1 MVSTH
6 HRLSHP
12 DYGPARDRDDFD
24 ALKCCRNVTVMPS
37 SKWTFASRFRRNAFG
52 WRSSLPI
59 QRLKEAISEIR
70 SAARA
75 DGALGAEG
83 AVLLLEK
90 LSPALE
96 HVDSSSGAL
105 GSAVN
110 RAIEALVPLIAAA
123 DVAPAARERWLERL
137 FEALQDDQMPYI
149 ESLGEHW
156 GTLCVTPSLA
166 SDWADRLLPLVT
178 HVLEAEGFNY
188 FVGVVPCLSALYA
201 AGRFEEIVEL
211 VRRDRLSSWWY
222 RRWAVD
228 ALVCLGRPGDA
239 LRLAEASRGLNAPES
254 AIARTCETILL
265 ESGMTEEAYERY
277 AFAANRA
284 GTYLATFRA
293 ITKKYPGKAPATIL
307 SHLVRSEPGSEG
319 KWFAAAKDA
328 GLFDQAIALSRQSPT
343 DPKTLIRAARDF
355 ETKQSRFAMDCALCA
370 LQWMEA
376 GYGYEVSMTDVT
388 DAYDALIA
396 AASANQV
403 SKGAVDDC
411 VRSLIRNADSLV
423 GRALH
428 TRMEADRR

>member
-1 MVSTH
+1 
-6 HRLSHP
+6 
-12 DYGPARDRDDFD
+12 
-24 ALKCCRNVTVMPS
+24 MPS
-37 SKWTFASRFRRNAFG
+37 PKWTFVSRFRRNAFG

-59 QRLKEAISEIR
+59 QRLKEAVSEIR
-70 SAARA
+70 SVARA
-75 DGALGAEG
+75 DGALAAEG

-96 HVDSSSGAL
+96 QVDSSSGAL

-123 DVAPAARERWLERL
+123 DVAPAVRERWLERL

-156 GTLCVTPSLA
+156 GSLCVTPELA
-166 SDWADRLLPLVT
+166 SQWADRLLPLVT
-178 HVLEAEGFNY
+178 HVLQAEGFNY

-211 VRRDRLSSWWY
+211 VHRDRLSSWWY
-222 RRWAVD
+222 RRWAVE

-254 AIARTCETILL
+254 AIARVCETILL
-265 ESGMTEEAYERY
+265 ASGITEEAYRY
-277 AFAANRA
+277 AIAANRA

-293 ITKKYPGKAPATIL
+293 ITKKYPGKAPETIL
-307 SHLVRSEPGSEG
+307 SDLVRSEPGSEG

-328 GLFDQAIALSRQSPT
+328 GLFDQAIALSRRSPT

-355 ETKQSRFAMDCALCA
+355 ETKQSRFAMECALCA

-388 DAYDALIA
+388 DAYDALVA
-396 AASANQV
+396 AASASQV
-403 SKGAVDDC
+403 SKAAVDNS
-411 VRSLIRNADSLV
+411 VRRLIRNADSLV

-428 TRMEADRR
+428 TRIDADRR

>member
-1 MVSTH
+1 M
-6 HRLSHP
+6 LP
-12 DYGPARDRDDFD
+12 ERDCH
-24 ALKCCRNVTVMPS
+24 ALTKMD
-37 SKWTFASRFRRNAFG
+37 FASRFRRNAFG

-59 QRLKEAISEIR
+59 QRLKEAVSEIR

-75 DGALGAEG
+75 DRVLGAEG
-83 AVLLLEK
+83 AVLLLER

-96 HVDSSSGAL
+96 QVDSSSGAL

-110 RAIEALVPLIAAA
+110 RAIEALVPVIAAA
-123 DVAPAARERWLERL
+123 DVAPAARDRWLERL
-137 FEALQDDQMPYI
+137 FEALQDDRMPYI

-156 GTLCVTPSLA
+156 GSLCVTPGLA
-166 SDWADRLLPLVT
+166 SQWADRLLPLVT
-178 HVLEAEGFNY
+178 HVLQAEGFNY

-201 AGRFEEIVEL
+201 AGRFQEIVEL
-211 VRRDRLSSWWY
+211 VHCDRLSYWWY

-254 AIARTCETILL
+254 AIARACETILL
-265 ESGMTEEAYERY
+265 GTGMTEEAYERY
-277 AFAANRA
+277 AIAANRA

-293 ITKKYPGKAPATIL
+293 IAKKYPGKAPETIL
-307 SHLVRSEPGSEG
+307 SDLVRSEPGSEG

-328 GLFDQAIALSRQSPT
+328 GLFDQAIALSRRSPT

-376 GYGYEVSMTDVT
+376 GYGYDVSMIDVH
-388 DAYDALIA
+388 DAYEALVA
-396 AASANQV
+396 AASANQI
-403 SKGAVDDC
+403 SRAAVDDS
-411 VRSLIRNADSLV
+411 VRRLIRNADSLI

-428 TRMEADRR
+428 TRMDADRR

>member
-1 MVSTH
+1 
-6 HRLSHP
+6 
-12 DYGPARDRDDFD
+12 
-24 ALKCCRNVTVMPS
+24 MPS
-37 SKWTFASRFRRNAFG
+37 PKWTFASRFRRNAFG

-59 QRLKEAISEIR
+59 QRLKEAVSEIR
-70 SAARA
+70 SVARTDGPLAA
-75 DGALGAEG
+75 DG

-110 RAIEALVPLIAAA
+110 RAIEALVPLIASA
-123 DVAPAARERWLERL
+123 DVTPAARQRWLERL

-156 GTLCVTPSLA
+156 GTLCVTPALA

-178 HVLEAEGFNY
+178 HVLEAKGFNY

-239 LRLAEASRGLNAPES
+239 HRLAEASRGLNAPEG
-254 AIARTCETILL
+254 AIARACETILL

-277 AFAANRA
+277 AIAANRA

-293 ITKKYPGKAPATIL
+293 ITKKYPENTAETIL
-307 SHLVRSEPGSEG
+307 SDLVRSEPGSEG

-376 GYGYEVSMTDVT
+376 GYGYEVSMADVT
-388 DAYDALIA
+388 DAYDALVA
-396 AASANQV
+396 AATASQI
-403 SKGAVDDC
+403 SKAAVDDC
-411 VRSLIRNADSLV
+411 VRRLIGNADSLV
-423 GRALH
+423 GRALR
-428 TRMEADRR
+428 TRWGADRR

>member
-1 MVSTH
+1 
-6 HRLSHP
+6 
-12 DYGPARDRDDFD
+12 
-24 ALKCCRNVTVMPS
+24 MPS
-37 SKWTFASRFRRNAFG
+37 PKWTFASRFRRNAFG

-59 QRLKEAISEIR
+59 QRLKEAVSEIR
-70 SAARA
+70 SVARTDRALAA
-75 DGALGAEG
+75 DG

-211 VRRDRLSSWWY
+211 VRRNRLSSWWY

-293 ITKKYPGKAPATIL
+293 ITKKYPGKAPQ
-307 SHLVRSEPGSEG
+307 RSYRT
-319 KWFAAAKDA
+319 WFEASLGPKAN
-328 GLFDQAIALSRQSPT
+328 GLPP
-343 DPKTLIRAARDF
+343 PKTPGCSIRPLRCPDRAPPIPRRSYAPREIARRSSPV
-355 ETKQSRFAMDCALCA
+355 SRWTVRCAHCNGWRPATAMRC
-370 LQWMEA
+370 
-376 GYGYEVSMTDVT
+376 
-388 DAYDALIA
+388 
-396 AASANQV
+396 
-403 SKGAVDDC
+403 
-411 VRSLIRNADSLV
+411 R
-423 GRALH
+423 
-428 TRMEADRR
+428 